1 MKPGIR
7 RLSDDDRAADL
18 SSLARALVALTCA
31 RANVTIEK
39 EKLEKRFEDAIVRLE
54 EADREYRAEIE
65 RVLPRGRAG
74 EMLSAMTAF
83 RREVAAIRE
92 QARAALPYGDFDPL
106 DTHVPSF
113 PGSHADAV
121 RAANFADGARQAV
134 ADARAVVNARVSA
147 LLEPDQLERLRRAKA
162 VRDAT
167 FERAI
172 REAAPSEVS
181 DRLAVQLALLAQN
194 WF

>member
-1 MKPGIR
+1 M
-7 RLSDDDRAADL
+7 

-39 EKLEKRFEDAIVRLE
+39 QKLEKRFEDAIVRLE
-54 EADREYRAEIE
+54 DADREYRAEIE
-65 RVLPRGRAG
+65 RILPRERAR

-83 RREVAAIRE
+83 RHEVVAIRE
-92 QARAALPYGDFDPL
+92 QARATLPYGDFDPL

-121 RAANFADGARQAV
+121 RAASLADRARQAV
-134 ADARAVVNARVSA
+134 ADARAAVNAQVAA
-147 LLEPDQLERLRRAKA
+147 LFESDQLERLRRAKA
-162 VRDAT
+162 VRDSA